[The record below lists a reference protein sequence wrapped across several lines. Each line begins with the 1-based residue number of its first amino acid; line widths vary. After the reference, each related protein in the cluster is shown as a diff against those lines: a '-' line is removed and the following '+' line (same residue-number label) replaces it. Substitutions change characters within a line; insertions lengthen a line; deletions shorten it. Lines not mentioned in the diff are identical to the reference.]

1 MSDIVLGTSPVAVR
15 QKLVLASAFAGLAPQ
30 LTGPPIIPFTPHFSN
45 GIYLYRDDAAP
56 PDEEADQGG
65 LFTFGDQPAEI
76 AAIHLDIADVGTPG
90 DINITIEDADGSCV
104 RTIAPLLAIDNY
116 YWTPAAGVRVFL
128 LPFQVMR
135 ITAGVAPGIKA
146 AGFKHATV
154 YVVKSY
160 VAGLV

>member
-1 MSDIVLGTSPVAVR
+1 MSDIILGTSPVAVR
-15 QKLVLASAFAGLAPQ
+15 QKLKIANFFTGVIPQ
-30 LTGPPIIPFTPHFSN
+30 LTGPPIVPFTPHYSN
-45 GIYLYRDDAAP
+45 GLYLYSDDAATP
-56 PDEEADQGG
+56 HVEADQGG

-76 AAIHLDIADVGTPG
+76 AAIHLDVADTATKG
-90 DINITIEDADGSCV
+90 DINVTISDADGSCI

-116 YWTPAAGVRVFL
+116 YWTPAAGVRVFM
-128 LPFQVMR
+128 LPFQIMK
-135 ITAGVAPGIKA
+135 IAQGIAPGAKA